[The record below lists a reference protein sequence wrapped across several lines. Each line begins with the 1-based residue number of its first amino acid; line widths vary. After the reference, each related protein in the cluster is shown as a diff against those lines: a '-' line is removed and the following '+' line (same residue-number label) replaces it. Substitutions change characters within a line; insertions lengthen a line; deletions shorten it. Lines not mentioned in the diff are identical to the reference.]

1 MTFFCNLHYQSLFL
15 WIKMNSVTKM
25 TKWLKN
31 SIYMVKCKP
40 LISVRPIPPPLFEGT
55 NLKLS
60 QITVHYKR
68 LNWWLFFQN
77 FNQFDYCE
85 TEKTHYISYLICKG
99 TWMYIIWQSFS
110 FQNYVFLTYFVR
122 SNTFFIRSFD
132 ACVKLFLLTLEIKWN
147 QYWHYIF
154 LCQVIAIAI

>member
-1 MTFFCNLHYQSLFL
+1 
-15 WIKMNSVTKM
+15 M

-31 SIYMVKCKP
+31 SIYMVECKP
-40 LISVRPIPPPLFEGT
+40 LISVRPIPPPFFEGT

-122 SNTFFIRSFD
+122 RNTRFSSVLLMLVSSCFFWHLKLNGINIDIIYFY
-132 ACVKLFLLTLEIKWN
+132 VKWLRLQFKILTK
-147 QYWHYIF
+147 
-154 LCQVIAIAI
+154 